1 LEYAHTGLERG
12 LGETVARH
20 GRDHHIE
27 RVFGGAAMA
36 GRVRKQGYY
45 FQHFKE
51 RAGPTVGDDQGE
63 RVRAAAAVVYEVN
76 V

>member
-1 LEYAHTGLERG
+1 M
-12 LGETVARH
+12 GETVARH
-20 GRDHHIE
+20 GRDYHVE

-45 FQHFKE
+45 FHQFEE

-63 RVRAAAAVVYEVN
+63 RVWAAAALVDEVN

>member
-1 LEYAHTGLERG
+1 
-12 LGETVARH
+12 
-20 GRDHHIE
+20 
-27 RVFGGAAMA
+27 MA
-36 GRVRKQGYY
+36 GRVCKQGYY